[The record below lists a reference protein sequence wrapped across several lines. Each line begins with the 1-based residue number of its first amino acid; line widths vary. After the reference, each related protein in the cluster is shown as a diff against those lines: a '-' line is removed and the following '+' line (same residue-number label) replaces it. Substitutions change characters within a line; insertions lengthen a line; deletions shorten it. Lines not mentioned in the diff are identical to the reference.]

1 VTKRAHAWA
10 VFVIPAI
17 ALGPIDAAEAGTT
30 PAAPPVRVVV
40 PHDASGNPLEPDD
53 LPGPQPEVVKAPA
66 KVEVPAVP
74 GFELPAAE
82 AGFHGPRELRVRG
95 RSLLGTEIKVRG
107 YVTAI
112 YDCAAELTGANPRA
126 TRAQIAAA
134 IEKDPSLCE
143 RPMFFLGDARSTS
156 RDASIWVVDVP
167 QPPSKA
173 AHDGRPKD
181 QPKVPAVPRLAVGD
195 YVVVTGTWA
204 IQSPYAAHNSDGLLV
219 YKALEPAV
227 ASAANDSA
235 NAGQEL
241 SMEIELDSPTRLPL
255 RPVVDD
261 VTRNTSVDHLNA
273 CNKALAARQYDA
285 AITECQTATTIWNGN
300 HLAWYAWASAHM
312 AKGEWTQ
319 AKAAVEHAVALRP
332 DQGMYQLYYG
342 MSLYETERQEARED
356 QARKE
361 NKKPDEVTIDPAV
374 LKLDA
379 ARDALVAATKLAP
392 ELWRA
397 HYYLG
402 RIYRDLDDARH
413 AAEQFTRTIKTHP
426 AYRFS
431 YIALIEL
438 YRRWDY
444 LDQALAVATLG
455 TTNVPAADAA
465 QLWFEVGMTYD
476 AKHAEDQA
484 IDAFTRAISSKPDD
498 ASAKFQRGQIY
509 FRKGDL
515 DKAKRDLEEVVTPA
529 SPLAGPAKQFATQ
542 LLAQIAANLRAPPS
556 GSRTD
561 GDWGSMRIR
570 RRPVFRWRDA
580 AKFRIE

>member
-1 VTKRAHAWA
+1 MITV
-10 VFVIPAI
+10 V
-17 ALGPIDAAEAGTT
+17 ALGPVGAAEAGTT
-30 PAAPPVRVVV
+30 PSAPPVRVVV
-40 PHDASGNPLEPDD
+40 PHDSSGNPLEPDD
-53 LPGPQPEVVKAPA
+53 LPGPQPEVVKSPA
-66 KVEVPAVP
+66 KVDVPAVP
-74 GFELPAAE
+74 GFELPATE

-95 RSLLGTEIKVRG
+95 RSLLGTEIQVKG
-107 YVTAI
+107 YVTSV
-112 YDCAAELTGANPRA
+112 YDCAAELTGANPKV
-126 TRAQIAAA
+126 TRAQVVAA

-143 RPMFFLGDARSTS
+143 RPMFFLGDARTTS
-156 RDASIWVVDVP
+156 RDASLWVVDVP
-167 QPPSKA
+167 QPPSKTARDGKRQDEAKATA
-173 AHDGRPKD
+173 A
-181 QPKVPAVPRLAVGD
+181 PRLAVGD

-204 IQSPYAAHNSDGLLV
+204 IQSPYAEHNSDGLLV
-219 YKALEPAV
+219 YKALEPAAPVV
-227 ASAANDSA
+227 ANEPVSAA
-235 NAGQEL
+235 QEL
-241 SMEIELDSPTRLPL
+241 TMEIELDDQTRPAL
-255 RPVVDD
+255 RKVVDD

-285 AITECQTATTIWNGN
+285 GIAECQTATTIWDGN
-300 HLAWYAWASAHM
+300 HLAWYAWAGAHM

-342 MSLYETERQEARED
+342 MSLYETERTEARED
-356 QARKE
+356 QARKDH
-361 NKKPDEVTIDPAV
+361 KKPDEVTIDPAV

-379 ARDALVAATKLAP
+379 ARDALVAATKLTP

-402 RIYRDLDDARH
+402 RIYRDLDDAKH

-426 AYRFS
+426 GYRFS

-444 LDQALAVATLG
+444 IDQALAVATLG

-484 IDAFTRAISSKPDD
+484 IDAFTRAINSKPDD

-515 DKAKRDLEEVVTPA
+515 DKAKRDLDDVVAPA
-529 SPLAGPAKQFATQ
+529 APLGGAAKQFATQ
-542 LLAQIAANLRAPPS
+542 LLAQIAANLRQPPS

-561 GDWGSMRIR
+561 ADWGSMRIR

-580 AKFRIE
+580 AKFRVE